1 MSFRAGDRRRVPT
14 QTNLQ
19 DVAGVPLFIKRPG
32 QRDGRIEGGAVRTI
46 DVLPTIAR
54 ELGLRLPGRVDGVPA
69 GERDS
74 DPGTRIEVPDS
85 FGLGTTGTF
94 GAVLSSASRACATSA
109 RCWSRPATTRTRWAR
124 GRS

>member
-1 MSFRAGDRRRVPT
+1 M
-14 QTNLQ
+14 
-19 DVAGVPLFIKRPG
+19 
-32 QRDGRIEGGAVRTI
+32 RTI

-54 ELGLRLPGRVDGVPA
+54 ELGIRLPGRVDGVPA
-69 GERDS
+69 GERGS

-94 GAVLSSASRACATSA
+94 GAILEQRARACAISA
-109 RCWSRPATTRTRWAR
+109 RCWSRPATTRSRWDR